1 MLLEFHGDVPELTKT
16 LFRRDNGEVI
26 TSVRGKTAGALRGAG
41 SFQWTSAVRAL
52 SAILVRGALVTR
64 EQGDPNLVALSGFG
78 QSLASTLDYA
88 LSKQPLWT
96 VEMCGVDMCGQ
107 SFLRRL
113 FLRTNPERKYPGPV
127 IINLNPRILG
137 GEAIQVWWN
146 GQRLTD
152 PAAFRTLL
160 DRVEKLV
167 PLGKKGGVQKSD
179 RQAERRT
186 VGAAA

>member
-1 MLLEFHGDVPELTKT
+1 
-16 LFRRDNGEVI
+16 
-26 TSVRGKTAGALRGAG
+26 
-41 SFQWTSAVRAL
+41 
-52 SAILVRGALVTR
+52 
-64 EQGDPNLVALSGFG
+64 
-78 QSLASTLDYA
+78 
-88 LSKQPLWT
+88 
-96 VEMCGVDMCGQ
+96 
-107 SFLRRL
+107 
-113 FLRTNPERKYPGPV
+113 V